1 MANQR
6 KGMDR
11 RLLEFIERRLLLC
24 ERDDGETRLVAY
36 LATSKDRTFIGFQNW
51 PDGEAYTS
59 CTFIPRPVRRSQKN
73 GSQWKVGPWTLRY
86 ISNTKDADNDAA
98 MAAIRVLRYETENK
112 VDFDG
117 LMDKAEEVLAK
128 HEFD

>member
-1 MANQR
+1 
-6 KGMDR
+6 
-11 RLLEFIERRLLLC
+11 
-24 ERDDGETRLVAY
+24 
-36 LATSKDRTFIGFQNW
+36 
-51 PDGEAYTS
+51 
-59 CTFIPRPVRRSQKN
+59 
-73 GSQWKVGPWTLRY
+73 
-86 ISNTKDADNDAA
+86 